1 LAGSRKPGPLGIDG
15 IVPNIQDGTLIRN
28 VSHPPGPARYSPPHQ
43 NERRITYR
51 PLRKSHAGLPILRE
65 GIKDKYVR
73 WAQVLLNEHH
83 ASTEPLKVD
92 GYFGPK
98 TLASVIDFQ
107 RSMSVTA
114 DGVIG
119 MQTWVRLQVI
129 ETTPEKST
137 TISKV
142 TITEARPVLRVVQDW
157 SLSRRFEEVL
167 KLTPNHLTPELAAQF
182 RAMLTPLNVGIMVAS
197 LVAWAVSHAFG
208 VGEIADIVLG
218 GLGVVFLGMA
228 ALQAIEELGECLMT
242 TVHAENY
249 PELDKA
255 ADYLAQAVAILGVVA
270 FFALLAKVGAK
281 FGRAASV
288 GEEEAAVASESAARK
303 PPPKAPKSRTL
314 EEPKES
320 TSGPKEPPS
329 SRLVNSEFNGVKA
342 QRVRPGT
349 NNKVAVIGRSMD
361 KAVEPYSKGLQAEGY
376 EVETFSGDRIS
387 PAAQAEW
394 KNLKTQYAPDPIPE
408 DVVRNSQL
416 FQENQA
422 WAQKLADQGYTVVDV
437 GNPAG
442 QASSPFYQMEKQT
455 LFGQASAAGAE

>member
-28 VSHPPGPARYSPPHQ
+28 VSHPPGPARDDAVHHSR
-43 NERRITYR
+43 RRIKYR

-65 GIKDKYVR
+65 GIRDKYVH
-73 WAQVLLNEHH
+73 WAQILLNEHY
-83 ASTEPLKVD
+83 ATSEPLKVD

-107 RSMSVTA
+107 RSMSLTA
-114 DGVIG
+114 DGIIG
-119 MQTWVRLQVI
+119 LHTWVKLQI
-129 ETTPEKST
+129 LETPPEKPAAAP
-137 TISKV
+137 KP
-142 TITEARPVLRVVQDW
+142 TITETPVLRVVHDW

-182 RAMLTPLNVGIMVAS
+182 RAMLTPLNVGIMVGS

-208 VGEIADIVLG
+208 VGEVADIVLAG
-218 GLGVVFLGMA
+218 VGVVFLGMA
-228 ALQAIEELGECLMT
+228 ALQAIEDIGECLMT
-242 TVHAENY
+242 TVDAENY

-270 FFALLAKVGAK
+270 LFALLAKVGAK

-288 GEEEAAVASESAARK
+288 GEEEAAVASETSVRK
-303 PPPKAPKSRTL
+303 PPLKSPKARPL
-314 EEPKES
+314 DEPKEPA
-320 TSGPKEPPS
+320 SGPKEPS
-329 SRLVNSEFNGVKA
+329 QSKLVNSEFNGVKA

-361 KAVEPYSKGLQAEGY
+361 KAVDPYSKGLQAEGHD
-376 EVETFSGDRIS
+376 VETFSGDKIS

-394 KNLKTQYAPDPIPE
+394 KNLKAQYAPDPIPE
-408 DVVRNSQL
+408 DVVRNSQM

-437 GNPAG
+437 GNPGG
-442 QASSPFYQMEKQT
+442 QASSPFYEMEKQT
-455 LFGQASAAGAE
+455 LFGQTNAAGAE